1 MKKIKLTALLLG
13 MASVAMAQTT
23 GTENLEL
30 PFYQV
35 LIGIIITLL
44 VITLLLVMYTL
55 QVVAKLLKKE
65 VTGTTSDYIEEQS
78 TWEKLL
84 SLKPLSAEKDVE
96 LDHDFDGIKELNNPI
111 PPWFNVLFYGSIV
124 VAFAY
129 FMYFHVFD
137 AGTLQAQEY
146 KNELQIAEKQKADY
160 VKKAGNLIDE
170 NSVTL
175 LTDAGR
181 LKSGEQVY
189 ATKCAV
195 CHGEKGEGKVGPNLT
210 DEYWLHGGT
219 IQEVFKSIKYGWP
232 SKGMV
237 AWQNSMNGGQMQE
250 LASYIL
256 SIQGTNP
263 AGAKEPQGEK
273 TTPSVTVD
281 SSATSVQAEADS
293 IK

>member
-1 MKKIKLTALLLG
+1 MKKIKLTALLSGLS
-13 MASVAMAQTT
+13 SVAMAQTT
-23 GTENLEL
+23 GTGNTEL

-44 VITLLLVMYTL
+44 AFTLILVIYTL
-55 QVVAKLLKKE
+55 QKVAQLLKREAMGAKYVE
-65 VTGTTSDYIEEQS
+65 VEDQT

-111 PPWFNVLFYGSIV
+111 PPWFNVLFYGTIITG
-124 VAFAY
+124 FIY
-129 FMYFHVFD
+129 LLYFHVFE
-137 AGTLQAQEY
+137 AGNLQAQEY
-146 KNELQIAEKQKADY
+146 KNEIAYAEKQKAEY

-175 LTDAGR
+175 LTDASK
-181 LKSGEQVY
+181 LKEGAQVF

-210 DEYWLHGGT
+210 DEYWLHGGS

-232 SKGMV
+232 AKGMV

-256 SIQGTNP
+256 SLQGTNP

-273 TTPSVTVD
+273 VSSGTTN
-281 SSATSVQAEADS
+281 ADS
-293 IK
+293 TATVATTDSIQ